1 MNKLT
6 ALTLIAGIATAMTTL
21 APAAAQ
27 IPGKGP
33 NYPSQHS
40 QEHCAD
46 TMGHMR
52 RVSQADIAAVGNQP
66 VVLIP
71 VCEDMTVPF
80 RNVYGPL
87 FVNGNANLLRQPIAR
102 SRTLMNA
109 LRSRQYDQHDVVSV
123 RFGGNHSIILYVHQR
138 DMN

>member
-6 ALTLIAGIATAMTTL
+6 TLTLIAGIATALTTM
-21 APAAAQ
+21 AAAAQ
-27 IPGKGP
+27 VAGKGP
-33 NYPSQHS
+33 NYPAAHS

-52 RVSQADIAAVGNQP
+52 RVSQADIAAIGNQP

-71 VCEDMTVPF
+71 VCEDLTVPF

-87 FVNGNANLLRQPIAR
+87 FVNGNANLLRRPIAR
-102 SRTLMNA
+102 SQALMNA
-109 LRSRQYDQHDVVSV
+109 LRGRQYDQHDVVSV